1 MPSKKMIAAATR
13 FKEAW
18 EAGMRRGQGM
28 ALTDLDIIEMHEAA
42 LALIWATGTTD
53 LQGALDVLHEYED

>member
-42 LALIWATGTTD
+42 LALIWATGAKD
-53 LQGALDVLHEYED
+53 LQGALDVLHDYEG

>member
-1 MPSKKMIAAATR
+1 MMIAAATR

-18 EAGMRRGQGM
+18 ESGMERSAGGEILSDRE
-28 ALTDLDIIEMHEAA
+28 IVEMHEAA

-53 LQGALDVLHEYED
+53 LQDALDVLHNFDR